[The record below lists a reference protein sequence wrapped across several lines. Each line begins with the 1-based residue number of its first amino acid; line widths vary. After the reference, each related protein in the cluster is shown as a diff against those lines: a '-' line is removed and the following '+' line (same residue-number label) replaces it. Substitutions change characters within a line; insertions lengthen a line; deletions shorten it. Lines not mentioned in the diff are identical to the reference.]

1 MDLNQISIIGYL
13 GSDAKTSSTAG
24 GTQVTKFSV
33 ATNKSWKDD
42 NTGEWKSKSQW
53 HNVVGYGDWPASL
66 ASRLIKGAHVFVQG
80 ELITREYERTVEVT
94 AGKKNVEA
102 KVMQLAVE
110 IRPDRI
116 SLLDR
121 KPDSESASEG
131 DQNG

>member
-13 GSDAKTSSTAG
+13 GGDAKTSSTNG

-42 NTGEWKSKSQW
+42 NSGDWKSKSQW
-53 HNVVGYGDWPASL
+53 HNIVGYGDWPASL
-66 ASRLIKGAHVFVQG
+66 AARLVKGAHVFVQG
-80 ELITREYERTVEVT
+80 ELVTREYERTVEVT
-94 AGKKNVEA
+94 VGKKKVEA

-110 IRPDRI
+110 IRPDKI

-121 KPDSESASEG
+121 KPDTESVSDEA
-131 DQNG
+131 QNG